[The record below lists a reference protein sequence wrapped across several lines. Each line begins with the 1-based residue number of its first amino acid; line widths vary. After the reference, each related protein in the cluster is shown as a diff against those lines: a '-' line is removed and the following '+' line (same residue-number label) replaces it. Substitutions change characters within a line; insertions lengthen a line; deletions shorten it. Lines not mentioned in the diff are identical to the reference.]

1 MPGWDWGGAS
11 NPNDR
16 EENNTS
22 SNTSKNTSND
32 TPSPGDT
39 GGEGG
44 NNPTDNSNSQ
54 FDSGN
59 NNTPYRD
66 PIMDMVDPSKIPG
79 TPEYSKIE
87 KETYVTLPEKKLKMS
102 KGVRPEMTV
111 TLEEKAY
118 WDRLDEQVDKVT
130 GDLGYQLEKRLVNF
144 AKNKIPIVGMFL
156 PSYYPERTIA
166 GDRVAPQDIAMDR
179 PDQGSDFK
187 KFDPSDADGID
198 FILQQIAMGNN
209 NWQDDPSWW
218 SNLPESQANKYFQGM
233 DNNANVSSDYL
244 STHNAAVAKIN
255 GLLQDNNKYEISKN
269 NGIFKDW
276 LTGKGLI

>member
-1 MPGWDWGGAS
+1 MPGWDWGGADD
-11 NPNDR
+11 PND
-16 EENNTS
+16 TSS
-22 SNTSKNTSND
+22 SNTSNNTSA
-32 TPSPGDT
+32 PSPGDT

-44 NNPTDNSNSQ
+44 NNPSDNSDTQ
-54 FDSGN
+54 FNSGN

-179 PDQGSDFK
+179 PDQASDFK
-187 KFDPSDADGID
+187 KVETKDDGID
-198 FILQQIAMGNN
+198 FILSQIAMGNN
-209 NWQDDPSWW
+209 NWADDPSWW
-218 SNLPESQANKYFQGM
+218 SDLPESQANKYFQGM

-244 STHNAAVAKIN
+244 NTHNAAVAKIN

>member
-16 EENNTS
+16 EE
-22 SNTSKNTSND
+22 SNTSNNKSND
-32 TPSPGDT
+32 NNEDIDMGYDANSFGDT
-39 GGEGG
+39 TVNYDVSTIG
-44 NNPTDNSNSQ
+44 NDNEDN
-54 FDSGN
+54 DN
-59 NNTPYRD
+59 DLINT
-66 PIMDMVDPSKIPG
+66 PG
-79 TPEYSKIE
+79 TPEYIKRE

-111 TLEEKAY
+111 TLEEKKY
-118 WDRLDEQVDKVT
+118 YDRVDAQVDKVT

-187 KFDPSDADGID
+187 KFDPSDADGVD

-233 DNNANVSSDYL
+233 DNDSNVNSDYL
-244 STHNAAVAKIN
+244 NTHNAAVAKIN

>member
-1 MPGWDWGGAS
+1 MPGWDWGGADD
-11 NPNDR
+11 PND
-16 EENNTS
+16 TSS
-22 SNTSKNTSND
+22 SNTSNNTSA
-32 TPSPGDT
+32 PSPGDT

-44 NNPTDNSNSQ
+44 NNPSDNSNSQ

-244 STHNAAVAKIN
+244 NTHNAAVAKIN

>member
-1 MPGWDWGGAS
+1 MPGWDWGGADD
-11 NPNDR
+11 PND
-16 EENNTS
+16 TS
-22 SNTSKNTSND
+22 SNTSNDTSSNTSND

-44 NNPTDNSNSQ
+44 NNPSDNSDTQ

-59 NNTPYRD
+59 DDTPYRD
-66 PIMDMVDPSKIPG
+66 PIMDMVNPIKIPG
-79 TPEYSKIE
+79 TSEYIAEE

-102 KGVRPEMTV
+102 DGVRPEMTV

-118 WDRLDEQVDKVT
+118 WDRLDAQVDKVT
-130 GDLGYQLEKRLVNF
+130 GSLGYQLEKRLVNF

-166 GDRVAPQDIAMDR
+166 GDRVAPQDIPMDR
-179 PDQGSDFK
+179 PDQAGDSK
-187 KFDPSDADGID
+187 KVETKDDGID
-198 FILQQIAMGNN
+198 FILNQIAMGNN
-209 NWQDDPSWW
+209 NWADDPSWW
-218 SNLPESQANKYFQGM
+218 SDLPESQANKYFQGM
-233 DNNANVSSDYL
+233 DNNANVNSDYL
-244 STHNAAVAKIN
+244 NTHNAAVAKIN

>member
-22 SNTSKNTSND
+22 NSTSNNTSND

-39 GGEGG
+39 QGEGG
-44 NNPTDNSNSQ
+44 NNPSDNSDTQ

-66 PIMDMVDPSKIPG
+66 PIMDMVDPLKIPG
-79 TPEYSKIE
+79 TPEYIAEE
-87 KETYVTLPEKKLKMS
+87 KETYVMLPEKKLKMS
-102 KGVRPEMTV
+102 KGVRPEKLV
-111 TLEEKAY
+111 TLEEKKFY
-118 WDRLDEQVDKVT
+118 DRVDAQVDKVT
-130 GDLGYQLEKRLVNF
+130 GDLGYQLEMRLAQF
-144 AKNKIPIVGMFL
+144 IKGKIPLGFL
-156 PSYYPERTIA
+156 LPKQYPKRTIA
-166 GDRVAPQDIAMDR
+166 GDTVGDQDIVIDR
-179 PDQGSDFK
+179 PEQDSDFK
-187 KFDPSDADGID
+187 KVETKDDGID
-198 FILQQIAMGNN
+198 FILKQIAMGNN
-209 NWQDDPSWW
+209 NWADDPSWW
-218 SNLPESQANKYFQGM
+218 SGLPESQANKYFQGM
-233 DNNANVSSDYL
+233 DNDSNVNSDYL

>member
-16 EENNTS
+16 EESNTS
-22 SNTSKNTSND
+22 SNTSA
-32 TPSPGDT
+32 PSPGDT

-44 NNPTDNSNSQ
+44 NNPSDNSNSQ

-118 WDRLDEQVDKVT
+118 WDRLDAQVDKVT

-166 GDRVAPQDIAMDR
+166 GDRIGDQDIPMDR
-179 PDQGSDFK
+179 PDEPGDFK
-187 KFDPSDADGID
+187 KPDGEKSDKELD
-198 FILQQIAMGNN
+198 FILSQIVMGNN

-218 SNLPESQANKYFQGM
+218 ANLPESQANKYFQGM
-233 DNNANVSSDYL
+233 DQDNSVDKDYL
-244 STHNAAVAKIN
+244 STHNAAVARIN

>member
-1 MPGWDWGGAS
+1 
-11 NPNDR
+11 
-16 EENNTS
+16 
-22 SNTSKNTSND
+22 
-32 TPSPGDT
+32 
-39 GGEGG
+39 
-44 NNPTDNSNSQ
+44 
-54 FDSGN
+54 
-59 NNTPYRD
+59 
-66 PIMDMVDPSKIPG
+66 MDMVDPSKIPG

-166 GDRVAPQDIAMDR
+166 GDRVGDQDIVIDR
-179 PDQGSDFK
+179 PDQASDFK
-187 KFDPSDADGID
+187 KVETKDDGID
-198 FILQQIAMGNN
+198 FILKQIAMGNN
-209 NWQDDPSWW
+209 NWADDPSWW
-218 SNLPESQANKYFQGM
+218 SDLPESQANKYFQGM
-233 DNNANVSSDYL
+233 DNDSNVNSDYL

>member
-22 SNTSKNTSND
+22 SNTSNNTSND

-44 NNPTDNSNSQ
+44 NNPTDNSNTQ

-144 AKNKIPIVGMFL
+144 AKSKIPIVGMFL

-166 GDRVAPQDIAMDR
+166 GDRIGDQDRPMDR
-179 PDQGSDFK
+179 PDQASDFK
-187 KFDPSDADGID
+187 KVETKDDGID
-198 FILQQIAMGNN
+198 FILSQIAMGNN
-209 NWQDDPSWW
+209 NWADDPSWW

-233 DNNANVSSDYL
+233 DQDNSVDKDYL

>member
-1 MPGWDWGGAS
+1 MPGWDWGGSS

-22 SNTSKNTSND
+22 NSTSNNTSNN

-44 NNPTDNSNSQ
+44 SNPSDNSDTQ

-66 PIMDMVDPSKIPG
+66 PIMDMVDPTKIPG
-79 TPEYSKIE
+79 TTQYSIE
-87 KETYVTLPEKKLKMS
+87 EKTDYVTLPEKKLKMS
-102 KGVRPEMTV
+102 KGTRPEMTV
-111 TLEEKAY
+111 TLEEKKY

-130 GDLGYQLEKRLVNF
+130 GTLGYQLEKRLANF
-144 AKNKIPIVGMFL
+144 AKNKIPLGFL
-156 PSYYPERTIA
+156 IPTIYPERTIA
-166 GDRVAPQDIAMDR
+166 GDRIGDQDIPMDR
-179 PDQGSDFK
+179 PDEADDFK
-187 KFDPSDADGID
+187 KIETKDEGID
-198 FILQQIAMGNN
+198 FILQQIAKGNN
-209 NWQDDPSWW
+209 NWADDPSWW

-233 DNNANVSSDYL
+233 DQDNSVDKDYL
-244 STHNAAVAKIN
+244 STHNAAVARIN
-255 GLLQDNNKYEISKN
+255 GLLKDNNKYEISKN
-269 NGIFKDW
+269 NGIFNDW

>member
-22 SNTSKNTSND
+22 NNTSND

-144 AKNKIPIVGMFL
+144 AKSKIPIVGMFL
-156 PSYYPERTIA
+156 PTIYPERTIA

-244 STHNAAVAKIN
+244 NTHNAAVAKIN

>member
-16 EENNTS
+16 EESNTS
-22 SNTSKNTSND
+22 SNTSA
-32 TPSPGDT
+32 PSPGDT

-44 NNPTDNSNSQ
+44 NNPSDNSNSQ

-118 WDRLDEQVDKVT
+118 WDRLDAQVDKVT

-166 GDRVAPQDIAMDR
+166 GDRVGDQDIVMDR
-179 PDQGSDFK
+179 PDQASDFK
-187 KFDPSDADGID
+187 KVETKDDGID
-198 FILQQIAMGNN
+198 FILKQIAMGNN
-209 NWQDDPSWW
+209 NWADDPSWW
-218 SNLPESQANKYFQGM
+218 SDLPESQANKYFQGM
-233 DNNANVSSDYL
+233 DNDSNVNSDYL

>member
-1 MPGWDWGGAS
+1 MPGWDWGGADD
-11 NPNDR
+11 PND
-16 EENNTS
+16 TS
-22 SNTSKNTSND
+22 SNTSNDTSSNTSND

-44 NNPTDNSNSQ
+44 NNPSDNSDTQ

-59 NNTPYRD
+59 DDTPYRD

-102 KGVRPEMTV
+102 DGVRPEMTV

-118 WDRLDEQVDKVT
+118 WDRLDAQVDKVS
-130 GDLGYQLEKRLVNF
+130 GSLGYRLEQKLVNF
-144 AKNKIPIVGMFL
+144 AKNKIPIVGVFL
-156 PSYYPERTIA
+156 PDFYPKRTIA
-166 GDRVAPQDIAMDR
+166 GDRVAPQDIPMDR
-179 PDQGSDFK
+179 PDQAGDSK
-187 KFDPSDADGID
+187 KVETKDDGID
-198 FILQQIAMGNN
+198 FILNQIAMGNN
-209 NWQDDPSWW
+209 NWADDPSWW
-218 SNLPESQANKYFQGM
+218 SDLPESQANKYFQGM
-233 DNNANVSSDYL
+233 DNNANVNSDYL
-244 STHNAAVAKIN
+244 NTHNAAVAKIN